1 MIYKFAILPQKCGK
15 CNKTIWLDKYIRLP
29 RLIMI
34 DSIHYEIKKI
44 PYCPHCAEERKKIVC
59 QGCFYEDGGRCKIK
73 DDKLCEP
80 LGRLRYT
87 MGID

>member
-1 MIYKFAILPQKCGK
+1 MIYNFAVLPRKCGK
-15 CNKTIWLDKYIRLP
+15 WNKIIWLNKYIRLP

-34 DSIHYEIKKI
+34 DNIHYEVKKI
-44 PYCPHCAEERKKIVC
+44 PCCPHCAEERKKIIC
-59 QGCFYEDGGRCKIK
+59 KGCFYEEGGRCKIK
-73 DDKLCEP
+73 NNKLCEP